1 MKFKNKGFTI
11 IELMVVVAIIGILAA
26 LITISFSDAKAKSRD
41 SRRMEDLK
49 SISNALNL
57 YYSQNHRFP
66 DTGGSDVE
74 LDGTVVND
82 SVSPELVA
90 NNSMPAPIRD
100 PLSPGT
106 DYVYNSPSGGL
117 DYTITFCLETNSI
130 KGYIKGCTN
139 TLKP

>member
-26 LITISFSDAKAKSRD
+26 LITISFSDARAKSRD
-41 SRRMEDLK
+41 GRRMEDLK
-49 SISNALNL
+49 SLSNAFNL
-57 YYSQNHRFP
+57 YYSQFHRFP
-66 DTGGSDVE
+66 DTGGWDIE
-74 LDGTVVND
+74 LDGTISD
-82 SVSPELVA
+82 SVSDTLIL

-106 DYVYNSPSGGL
+106 DYVYNSPVGGL
-117 DYTITFCLETNSI
+117 DYTITFCMETNSI

>member
-1 MKFKNKGFTI
+1 MKLKNKGFTI

-49 SISNALNL
+49 SLSNALNL
-57 YYSQNHRFP
+57 FYANFHRFP
-66 DTGGSDVE
+66 ISAGAID
-74 LDGTVVND
+74 LDGTASDTVSND
-82 SVSPELVA
+82 LIS
-90 NNSMPAPIRD
+90 NNAAAAPIKD
-100 PLSPGT
+100 PLSPAT
-106 DYVYNSPSGGL
+106 DYVYNSTNGL

-139 TLKP
+139 TQKP